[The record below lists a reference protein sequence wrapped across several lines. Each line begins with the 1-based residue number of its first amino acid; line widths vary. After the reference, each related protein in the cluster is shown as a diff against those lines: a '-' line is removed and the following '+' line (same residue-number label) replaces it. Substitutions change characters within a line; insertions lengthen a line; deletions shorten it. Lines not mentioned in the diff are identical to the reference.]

1 MAFKQNPFILF
12 SFLGSRRSWM
22 VCDRSSQ
29 TLNVLHPTTMN
40 LTPMLPNQERPA
52 ILPQFPTDVYDRLSI
67 FILFLLAL
75 VMLAT
80 CRDYGYSYDE
90 VWQNRFYGKAI
101 ISWYASLG
109 ADTRAT
115 NYLDLYLFG
124 GLYDTI
130 AEIVAWVL
138 PFSGHTTRRLLNAGT
153 GFFALLGAWRMAS
166 HLAGSK
172 AGFWSLINLATIPAF
187 YGHMFINA
195 KDIPFAAGTIWS
207 LHYLV
212 RLAENP
218 LGVSNK
224 LLIKLGLSLALALGV
239 RIGGVLLLGYAGIAL
254 LSGLWFQYC
263 LLPEPRSLPS
273 FIKQASLPRI
283 IGIPLAIAS
292 FLTIIFWPAL
302 LVNPGVLLAAFKTAA
317 HHEWGK
323 SVLFKGA
330 HISSSNL
337 PWDYLP
343 VYLGVSL
350 PEMLAVLAIPIL
362 IWSFLTTWKHWQH
375 LIPRQA
381 IGHTLLLLATLL
393 PLILVIV
400 LKSVIYDGARHVM
413 FLLPP
418 FAVLSGIAFSHWDN
432 MLARTGRMVQTL
444 VAGVLIVY
452 LGRHVLLMAELH
464 PYQYTFYNVFSGGMP
479 AASSQFETDYWM
491 TSYREAARKVI
502 DEGRK
507 IAEKEHVEFA
517 KRKFTVGVFYVPIN
531 IEEIMPSNFIVSM
544 EDKVANPDFVIASTR
559 WNAHLAFKDMKTI
572 HRIERLG
579 MLFAV
584 VKSRLF

>member
-1 MAFKQNPFILF
+1 
-12 SFLGSRRSWM
+12 
-22 VCDRSSQ
+22 
-29 TLNVLHPTTMN
+29 
-40 LTPMLPNQERPA
+40 MLAHQVPHR
-52 ILPQFPTDVYDRLSI
+52 ILPQFPTDVYDRLS
-67 FILFLLAL
+67 FLILSLLAL

-101 ISWYASLG
+101 ISWYASFG
-109 ADTRAT
+109 ADSRAT

-130 AEIVAWVL
+130 AEIVAWL
-138 PFSGHTTRRLLNAGT
+138 SPFSGHTTRRLLNTGT
-153 GFFALLGAWRMAS
+153 GIFALLGAWRMAS

-172 AGFWSLINLATIPAF
+172 AGFWSLVNLATIPMF
-187 YGHMFINA
+187 YGHIFINA

-207 LHYLV
+207 LYYLA

-218 LGVSNK
+218 LEASNK
-224 LLIKLGLSLALALGV
+224 LLIKLGLSLALALGI

-254 LSGLWFQYC
+254 LSGLWIQYR
-263 LLPEPRSLPS
+263 LLPEPISLPL
-273 FIKQASLPRI
+273 FIKQASLPRV

-302 LVNPGVLLAAFKTAA
+302 LVNPRVLLASFQTAA

-323 SVLFKGA
+323 SVLFKGV
-330 HISSSNL
+330 HISSSHL

-343 VYLGVSL
+343 IYLGVSL
-350 PEMLAVLAIPIL
+350 PEMLAILAIPVL
-362 IWSFLTTWKHWQH
+362 IGSFLTTWKHWQH
-375 LIPRQA
+375 RILRQA

-400 LKSVIYDGARHVM
+400 LKSVIYDGARHVL
-413 FLLPP
+413 FILPP
-418 FAVLSGIAFSHWDN
+418 FAVLSGIAFSHWGN
-432 MLARTGRMVQTL
+432 MLARSGRMVQIL
-444 VAGVLIVY
+444 MVVVLIVY
-452 LGRHVLLMAELH
+452 LGRHMLIMGQLH

-479 AASSQFETDYWM
+479 EAASQFETDYWM
-491 TSYREAARKVI
+491 TSYREAALKVI
-502 DEGRK
+502 EDGRK

-531 IEEIMPSNFIVSM
+531 IGEIMPSNFIVSL
-544 EDKVANPDFVIASTR
+544 EDKVVNPDFVIASTR
-559 WNAHLAFKDMKTI
+559 WNAHLAFNDMRTI